1 VTTTPANLHHE
12 LKLLI
17 VEALQLE
24 DVDPASISDTAPL
37 FGAGLEDG
45 LELDSIDA
53 LELATAIA
61 RKYDVEVNQDQE
73 TRDAFRSV
81 AHLAE
86 FIALKRAAAGA
97 RASRAG

>member
-1 VTTTPANLHHE
+1 VTLTTSDLHHE

-37 FGAGLEDG
+37 FGAG

-81 AHLAE
+81 SHLAE
-86 FIALKRAAAGA
+86 FITMKRAAAAA

>member
-1 VTTTPANLHHE
+1 MTTTTSNLHHE

-37 FGAGLEDG
+37 FGAG

>member
-1 VTTTPANLHHE
+1 VTTPNLNQE
-12 LKLLI
+12 LKQLI

-24 DVDPASISDTAPL
+24 DVDPASITDTDAL
-37 FGAGLEDG
+37 FGAGLG
-45 LELDSIDA
+45 LDSIDA

-81 AHLAE
+81 QHLAD
-86 FIALKRAAAGA
+86 FITSKRAAKRAAANG
-97 RASRAG
+97 RG